1 MKKGRHY
8 KEEEIK
14 VLSQSI
20 IGKTFREIQDANL
33 MTVKETKITKGGLG
47 AIIEQDL
54 FGIEANQESA
64 PDFVDAGIELKVT
77 PYKRNKDNSLSAKE
91 RLVLNIIDY
100 KTEYKNEFKKWAV
113 IQSYK
118 YPELSAIQIFELAG
132 FDRKI
137 ISSKNARD
145 RLNCWKRKYKNIKLE
160 SNDNSNNNKL
170 DKQNNIV
177 LVRLLSKT
185 EDLLSILNKK
195 L

>member
-1 MKKGRHY
+1 MRIY
-8 KEEEIK
+8 TPSEI
-14 VLSQSI
+14 
-20 IGKTFREIQDANL
+20 EILNNNPNVV
-33 MTVKETKITKGGLG
+33 MVKYNRQI
-47 AIIEQDL
+47 
-54 FGIEANQESA
+54 
-64 PDFVDAGIELKVT
+64 
-77 PYKRNKDNSLSAKE
+77 
-91 RLVLNIIDY
+91 
-100 KTEYKNEFKKWAV
+100 EYKNEFKKWAV

-145 RLNCWKRKYKNIKLE
+145 RLNCWKKNYKNIKLE
-160 SNDNSNNNKL
+160 NNDNKL
-170 DKQNNIV
+170 DKQNNII